1 MKEIFT
7 QIRNLWS
14 SLPAAQK
21 LVGVVLGLVSV
32 GAAVALIMAGSAT
45 EWRIAATGV
54 ERADAQKLLA
64 KLDEASIPFKLNDD
78 GRTVLVPSDRL
89 HEVQSLV
96 VRNDLLTPDA
106 GKGWAGL
113 EAAPFGMSES
123 QLKLRMRVAQ
133 EEQLALSLKR
143 FEGVEDAVVHIT
155 PAIRSWNRQD
165 TRPAKASVMVQA
177 KPGRMLLAGEVE
189 SVVQLVAHAVEGLE
203 PDNVVV
209 SDYRGMLLSRASSG
223 DRGIA
228 TRAVRAQEEEM
239 HLQEK
244 AESALALVLGPNKAV
259 VRVDAELDLRKVEEV
274 KHTVDPDSRVVVSE
288 TQRTQSATRGSGTAA
303 KGQPSTVAVQSGTS
317 QSGSGSDSNTE
328 DLNSSYDY
336 GRSEIR
342 TVHESGSIQRITVGM
357 VLDES
362 LKDRGEALMGVVKG
376 AVGFDAKRGDTLEVA
391 YVPFVAIEQPA
402 VSIMPPVEEG
412 LPMTDWIRYGITA
425 LVSLLLVGWMILS
438 ARRARRTLVQALAP
452 AAAHAAAGGFA
463 PDGRPLAEVR
473 PDPRGEFRRMVD
485 EDVDTVA
492 RVMRNWLY
500 EPARKS

>member
-1 MKEIFT
+1 MKEMFT
-7 QIRNLWS
+7 QIAKLWN
-14 SLPAAQK
+14 SLPAGQK
-21 LVGVVLGLVSV
+21 LVGVVLGIVTV
-32 GAAVALIMAGSAT
+32 GAAVALIAMGNAT
-45 EWRIAATGV
+45 EWRVAATGV

-64 KLDEASIPFKLNDD
+64 KLEESGIPFKLSDE

-89 HEVQSLV
+89 PDVQSLV
-96 VRNDLLTPDA
+96 VRNDLMAPDA

-113 EAAPFGMSES
+113 RDANVIMPES

-165 TRPAKASVMVQA
+165 SRPAKASVMVQA

-189 SVVQLVAHAVEGLE
+189 SVIQLVAHAVEGLE

-209 SDYRGMLLSRASSG
+209 SDYRGMLLSRASG
-223 DRGIA
+223 ADRGLA

-274 KHTVDPDSRVVVSE
+274 RHVVDPETRVVVSE
-288 TQRTQSATRGSGTAA
+288 TQRTQSSTKSGAAA
-303 KGQPSTVAVQSGTS
+303 KGQPSTVAVQSGAA
-317 QSGSGSDSNTE
+317 QAGAGQDSSTE
-328 DLNSSYDY
+328 DMNSSYDY

-342 TVHESGSIQRITVGM
+342 TTHESGSIQRLTVGM

-391 YVPFVAIEQPA
+391 YVPFLVVEAPTPSEAPPA
-402 VSIMPPVEEG
+402 EEG
-412 LPMTDWIRYGITA
+412 LPVTDWIRYGITA
-425 LVSLLLVGWMILS
+425 AVSLVLIGWMILS
-438 ARRARRTLVQALAP
+438 AKRARKTLAQALAP
-452 AAAHAAAGGFA
+452 AVA
-463 PDGRPLAEVR
+463 PVSGASATADGRPLAEGR